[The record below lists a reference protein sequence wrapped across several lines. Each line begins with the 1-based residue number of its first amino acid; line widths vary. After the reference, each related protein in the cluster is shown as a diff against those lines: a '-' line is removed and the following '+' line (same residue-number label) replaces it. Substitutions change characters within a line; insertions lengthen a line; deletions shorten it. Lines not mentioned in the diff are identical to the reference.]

1 MPTKH
6 ILRCLAGIPALLLF
20 TACPDKDEAM
30 TDSTGSTTGST
41 TDPTTTDGS
50 TTVEATTEA
59 TTGATTGATT
69 EATTEGTTGTTGTTG
84 GPVFPLECGDLTCA
98 EGQIC
103 VNPGDVCNY
112 DLDPPDWV
120 AQPSACQDVP
130 PQCAQMQD
138 PAAQIMCIGLVY
150 CINSEFGVPTE
161 LQTGVLQC
169 ADQGLDCF

>member
-1 MPTKH
+1 M
-6 ILRCLAGIPALLLF
+6 
-20 TACPDKDEAM
+20 
-30 TDSTGSTTGST
+30 
-41 TDPTTTDGS
+41 
-50 TTVEATTEA
+50 
-59 TTGATTGATT
+59 
-69 EATTEGTTGTTGTTG
+69 
-84 GPVFPLECGDLTCA
+84 FPLECGDLTCT

-103 VNPGDVCNY
+103 VNPGGVCDY
-112 DLDPPDWV
+112 DLEPPDWV

-161 LQTGVLQC
+161 LQNGVLQC